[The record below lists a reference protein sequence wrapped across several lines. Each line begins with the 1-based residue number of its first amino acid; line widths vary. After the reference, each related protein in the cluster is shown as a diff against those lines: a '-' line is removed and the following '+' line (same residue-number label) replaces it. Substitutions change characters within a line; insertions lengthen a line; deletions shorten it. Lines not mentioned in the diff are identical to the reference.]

1 MRTLAFFVAI
11 ASAHVPTCNAHP
23 AYALRALVV
32 RLPVAPAGR
41 SSYEAAARVSFVVVT
56 TQRAH
61 VPAGNAALRDHARGH
76 DTIALRYARDS
87 AGTVTAIR
95 ATPAAAARA
104 LTLAIAQFLRQ
115 TSSELQREERLY
127 DAVTSDGATQDEG
140 PRYGFPGGPD
150 ATEPCGRP
158 FGSRARPRL
167 PSGRN

>member
-1 MRTLAFFVAI
+1 MRTLAFLVAA
-11 ASAHVPTCNAHP
+11 ASAHAPTCNAHP

-32 RLPVAPAGR
+32 RLPVTPAGR
-41 SSYEAAARVSFVVVT
+41 GRYEAAARVSFVVET

-61 VPAGNAALRDHARGH
+61 VPAGNAAMRDHARGH
-76 DTIALRYARDS
+76 ETIALRYARDS

-104 LTLAIAQFLRQ
+104 LAVAIAQFSQQ
-115 TSSELQREERLY
+115 TGSELQREETLY

-158 FGSRARPRL
+158 FGSRAPAT
-167 PSGRN
+167 SSD